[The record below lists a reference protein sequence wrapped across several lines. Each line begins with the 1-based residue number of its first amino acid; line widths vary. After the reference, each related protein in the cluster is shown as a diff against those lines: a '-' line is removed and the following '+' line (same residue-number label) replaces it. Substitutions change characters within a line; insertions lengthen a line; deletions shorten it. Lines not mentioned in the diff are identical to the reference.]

1 MVLPTVEEDFN
12 LKIQGPIARGQL
24 KLAVYMNTGLLTV
37 HVIKAKH
44 VGSKMSTPMNTFAL
58 IYLIPDEKETC
69 RCRTKVIPS
78 SNNPVYD
85 EKFSFELTDDDLHKR
100 ILISIW
106 HQDPVKR
113 LNEFLGCTSFG
124 IARLRKILTA
134 VKGWY
139 YLLNETMGRKKHLQ
153 ITKREMFM
161 ASFNRRASLPA
172 VIPAINK
179 DITGVKNLKMTV
191 HKDREGFGFTLVE
204 SCPVKVGRVKRDSHA
219 AEAGLMEDDVVM
231 NKWSK
236 RLTIY
241 VNQRSLA
248 FKVCLLNSGSKARL
262 EVIRQT
268 SDVFIETM
276 TKNRRLKRYHC
287 DEEESRHVPR
297 TNADLTNLRD
307 SEYVSPP
314 FIKFFARFKSLS
326 RLSFNLS

>member
-69 RCRTKVIPS
+69 RCRTKVIPIQQQ
-78 SNNPVYD
+78 P
-85 EKFSFELTDDDLHKR
+85 DDDLHKR

-106 HQDPVKR
+106 HQDPVKGGS
-113 LNEFLGCTSFG
+113 NEFLGCTSFG

-204 SCPVKVGRVKRDSHA
+204 SCPVKVGRVKRVSHA
-219 AEAGLMEDDVVM
+219 AEAGLMEDDVVIRI
-231 NKWSK
+231 NG
-236 RLTIY
+236 
-241 VNQRSLA
+241 VNVSRSTSTSVA
-248 FKVCLLNSGSKARL
+248 WLLKNSGSKARL

>member
-113 LNEFLGCTSFG
+113 SNEFLGCTSFG

-204 SCPVKVGRVKRDSHA
+204 SCPVKVGRVKRVSHA
-219 AEAGLMEDDVVM
+219 AEAGLMEDDVVIRI
-231 NKWSK
+231 NG
-236 RLTIY
+236 
-241 VNQRSLA
+241 VNVSRSTSTSVA
-248 FKVCLLNSGSKARL
+248 WLLKNSGSKARL

>member
-1 MVLPTVEEDFN
+1 MVLPTVEDFN
-12 LKIQGPIARGQL
+12 LKIQGPVARGQL

-37 HVIKAKH
+37 HAKH
-44 VGSKMSTPMNTFAL
+44 IGSKMSTPMNTFAL

-69 RCRTKVIPS
+69 RCRTKVIPTS
-78 SNNPVYD
+78 KPVYD
-85 EKFSFELTDDDLHKR
+85 EKFSFELTDEDLYKR

-106 HQDPVKR
+106 HQDPMKR
-113 LNEFLGCTSFG
+113 SNEFLGCTSFG

-139 YLLNETMGRKKHLQ
+139 YLLNETMGRKKHMQ
-153 ITKREMFM
+153 INKRERLM

-179 DITGVKNLKMTV
+179 DITGVQNLKMTV

-219 AEAGLMEDDVVM
+219 AEAGLMEDDVVIRI
-231 NKWSK
+231 NG
-236 RLTIY
+236 
-241 VNQRSLA
+241 VNVSRST
-248 FKVCLLNSGSKARL
+248 NSGSKVSL

-268 SDVFIETM
+268 SDVFVETM
-276 TKNRRLKRYHC
+276 AKHRRLKRYHC
-287 DEEESRHVPR
+287 DKEESRHVPR
-297 TNADLTNLRD
+297 TNADLTKLRD
-307 SEYVSPP
+307 SEYVSHP